1 MSLNI
6 FSSRINHDDDD
17 DDNGYL
23 QGFCEQILKIDYFI
37 RSAIIVDHL
46 GHIIASASR
55 PGLIQLMSHEESAR
69 AAVQAVIR
77 SATRDKFKS
86 KIGDLLFS
94 ISRYSREIRS
104 TIPLQQNNDAKNKP
118 FLLLTF
124 DVDAEA
130 DFIILKK
137 ILPYIFDNR
146 EYFL

>member
-1 MSLNI
+1 LE
-6 FSSRINHDDDD
+6 R
-17 DDNGYL
+17 
-23 QGFCEQILKIDYFI
+23 FCTQILEKDYFI
-37 RSAIIVDHL
+37 RSAAIADNL
-46 GHIIASASR
+46 GNIMASISR
-55 PGLIQLMSHEESAR
+55 RGLIDLMSPQEDAR

-94 ISRYSREIRS
+94 ISRYSREIRV
-104 TIPLQQNNDAKNKP
+104 TIPLQSNSDVKKRLL
-118 FLLLTF
+118 LLLTF

>member
-1 MSLNI
+1 ME
-6 FSSRINHDDDD
+6 R
-17 DDNGYL
+17 
-23 QGFCEQILKIDYFI
+23 FCTQILEKDYFI
-37 RSAIIVDHL
+37 RSAAIADNL
-46 GHIIASASR
+46 GNTIASISR
-55 PGLIQLMSHEESAR
+55 RGLIDLMSPQEDAR

-77 SATRDKFKS
+77 SATHDKFKS

-94 ISRYSREIRS
+94 ISRYSREIRA
-104 TIPLQQNNDAKNKP
+104 TVPLQSNSDVKKKLL
-118 FLLLTF
+118 LLLTF

>member
-6 FSSRINHDDDD
+6 FSSRINHNDD

-86 KIGDLLFS
+86 KIGNLLFS
-94 ISRYSREIRS
+94 ISMIFLERLN
-104 TIPLQQNNDAKNKP
+104 LQSLFNK
-118 FLLLTF
+118 TMMQR
-124 DVDAEA
+124 
-130 DFIILKK
+130 INHSC
-137 ILPYIFDNR
+137 Y
-146 EYFL
+146 

>member
-1 MSLNI
+1 
-6 FSSRINHDDDD
+6 
-17 DDNGYL
+17 
-23 QGFCEQILKIDYFI
+23 
-37 RSAIIVDHL
+37 
-46 GHIIASASR
+46 
-55 PGLIQLMSHEESAR
+55 MSHEESAR

>member
-1 MSLNI
+1 LE
-6 FSSRINHDDDD
+6 R
-17 DDNGYL
+17 
-23 QGFCEQILKIDYFI
+23 FCTQILEKDYFI
-37 RSAIIVDHL
+37 RSAAIADNL
-46 GHIIASASR
+46 GNIMASISR
-55 PGLIQLMSHEESAR
+55 RGLIDLMSPQEDAR

-94 ISRYSREIRS
+94 ISRYSREIRA
-104 TIPLQQNNDAKNKP
+104 TVPLQSNSDVKKRLL
-118 FLLLTF
+118 LLLTF

-130 DFIILKK
+130 DFIILRK

>member
-1 MSLNI
+1 MGLIITYSSSNPDDQNI
-6 FSSRINHDDDD
+6 
-17 DDNGYL
+17 YL
-23 QGFCEQILKIDYFI
+23 QGFCEQILKTDYFI

-55 PGLIQLMSHEESAR
+55 AGLVQSMSREEAER

-94 ISRYSREIRS
+94 ISRYSKEIRA
-104 TIPLQQNNDAKNKP
+104 TIPLQQNSDLKNKSL
-118 FLLLTF
+118 LLLTF
-124 DVDAEA
+124 DIDAEA

-137 ILPYIFDNR
+137 ILPHVFDNR
-146 EYFL
+146 EYLL

>member
-1 MSLNI
+1 M
-6 FSSRINHDDDD
+6 
-17 DDNGYL
+17 
-23 QGFCEQILKIDYFI
+23 QE
-37 RSAIIVDHL
+37 
-46 GHIIASASR
+46 
-55 PGLIQLMSHEESAR
+55 

-86 KIGDLLFS
+86 KIGNLLFS
-94 ISRYSREIRS
+94 ISRYSREIRA
-104 TIPLQQNNDAKNKP
+104 TIPIQSNSDVKKRLL
-118 FLLLTF
+118 LLLTF

>member
-6 FSSRINHDDDD
+6 FSSRINHDG
-17 DDNGYL
+17 DNNKYL
-23 QGFCEQILKIDYFI
+23 QEFCKQILKIDYFI
-37 RSAIIVDHL
+37 RSVIIVDHL

-55 PGLIQLMSHEESAR
+55 PGLIQLMSDEEAGR
-69 AAVQAVIR
+69 AAVQAAIR

-94 ISRYSREIRS
+94 ISRYSLEIRA
-104 TIPLQQNNDAKNKP
+104 TIPLQQNSVVKYKSL
-118 FLLLTF
+118 LLLTF
-124 DVDAEA
+124 DIDAEA

>member
-1 MSLNI
+1 ME
-6 FSSRINHDDDD
+6 R
-17 DDNGYL
+17 
-23 QGFCEQILKIDYFI
+23 FCTQILEKDYFI
-37 RSAIIVDHL
+37 RSAAIADNL
-46 GHIIASASR
+46 GNIMASISR
-55 PGLIQLMSHEESAR
+55 RGLIDLMSPQEDAR

-94 ISRYSREIRS
+94 ISRYSREIRA
-104 TIPLQQNNDAKNKP
+104 TIPLQSNSDVKKRLL
-118 FLLLTF
+118 LLLTF

-146 EYFL
+146 DYFL